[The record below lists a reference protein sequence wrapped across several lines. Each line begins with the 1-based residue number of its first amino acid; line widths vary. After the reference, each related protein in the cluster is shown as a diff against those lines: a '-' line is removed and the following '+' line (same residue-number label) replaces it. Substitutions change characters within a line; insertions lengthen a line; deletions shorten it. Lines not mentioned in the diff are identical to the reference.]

1 MTFEMIIDYGENKEL
16 FILEQNSGYQHNYTN
31 VEPHEVSNYVKTCVD
46 SFVAQMIL
54 GGKVNE
60 I

>member
-1 MTFEMIIDYGENKEL
+1 MIIDYGENKEL

-54 GGKVNE
+54 GGKGNE
-60 I
+60 R